1 MDSESFSNLVHY
13 RLILNCPKCAFL
25 FFKIWLLL
33 IILFLASTYWL
44 LLLLILLLLLL
55 SLLLLLLLSSTYQS
69 FVRDIHVET
78 NKLFSFSQWDI
89 KIRKSC
95 DFSPVI
101 FVYVKTVIL
110 ATIVCSRS
118 ITVVKS
124 ICKGRARCSSGNAVE
139 RQSPSR
145 LITERAFI
153 GIFDVD
159 EFPSA
164 VTYARVPPARETL
177 REWLII
183 RSFDK
188 GRKAGRIF
196 ATKVFPLLPAVDEK
210 RAGCSGIK
218 ESKNNRPLIRL

>member
-1 MDSESFSNLVHY
+1 MCFFGFQNMAS
-13 RLILNCPKCAFL
+13 LNNSISGFN
-25 FFKIWLLL
+25 LL
-33 IILFLASTYWL
+33 IIIIINIVIIIIIL
-44 LLLLILLLLLL
+44 LLLLLLSLLLLLL
-55 SLLLLLLLSSTYQS
+55 SLLLLLLLASTCQS
-69 FVRDIHVET
+69 FVRDIHLGT

-145 LITERAFI
+145 LITGRAFI